1 MKDIGATGTGT
12 NAILKEPCAGLG
24 TCHGGP
30 AYGHDRFRER
40 AFACSSSR
48 SDRKREQQA
57 CDSTQNYH
65 ALDPGIETFRNAHK
79 LRLASTSEEIAT
91 KSKRPMQARIPSRTV
106 RIIALRRSNLEVES
120 DLQLSY
126 CPLCQLGRK
135 DCTEE
140 RSRVRP
146 AYCRQNPRLVLG
158 PGLPACRIFERGA
171 TRHALNRVAT
181 IKPWRENVFETRF
194 ERQMMK
200 KRSGVNRKICK
211 GECNHVR

>member
-1 MKDIGATGTGT
+1 MRRTWDLPRRPCVRTRSLQRTSVCL
-12 NAILKEPCAGLG
+12 LKLLIRPK
-24 TCHGGP
+24 
-30 AYGHDRFRER
+30 ER
-40 AFACSSSR
+40 AASLR
-48 SDRKREQQA
+48 
-57 CDSTQNYH
+57 
-65 ALDPGIETFRNAHK
+65 LDPKLPRTGPGYRDISECSQ
-79 LRLASTSEEIAT
+79 LRLASTSEETAT
-91 KSKRPMQARIPSRTV
+91 KSKRPMQGPESLLEQQGSLLCEGRTSR
-106 RIIALRRSNLEVES
+106 EVEL
-120 DLQLSY
+120 DLQLSS

-146 AYCRQNPRLVLG
+146 ACCRQNPRLVLG

>member
-1 MKDIGATGTGT
+1 MPRRACVRT
-12 NAILKEPCAGLG
+12 
-24 TCHGGP
+24 
-30 AYGHDRFRER
+30 R

-65 ALDPGIETFRNAHK
+65 ALDPGIETFRNVHNSGWPRRARK
-79 LRLASTSEEIAT
+79 SPRNPSDRRRPEFLLEQQGSLLCEGRTS
-91 KSKRPMQARIPSRTV
+91 R
-106 RIIALRRSNLEVES
+106 EVEL
-120 DLQLSY
+120 DLQLSS

-146 AYCRQNPRLVLG
+146 ACCRQNPRLVLG

-181 IKPWRENVFETRF
+181 IKPWGEMSS
-194 ERQMMK
+194 RQDL
-200 KRSGVNRKICK
+200 RDR
-211 GECNHVR
+211 